1 VETSLIATLGLL
13 LAAVIGGTIYKYLQ
27 GKGRRVSSAEVIDLR
42 KLRAT
47 SNGLPVTEYG
57 KKATLVQFSTEYC
70 GQCPGVKRTLSQLAY
85 RTGGLAFAEVDI
97 TERLDLAAHFSISQ
111 TPTVFL
117 LDDTGHVIYRVG
129 GIPKMNQLT
138 DELQKLGVK

>member
-13 LAAVIGGTIYKYLQ
+13 LSAVIGGISYKYFQ

-97 TERLDLAAHFSISQ
+97 TERLDLAAHFSVSQ

>member
-13 LAAVIGGTIYKYLQ
+13 LAAVIGGTIYKYFQ

-97 TERLDLAAHFSISQ
+97 TDRLDLAAHFSISQ